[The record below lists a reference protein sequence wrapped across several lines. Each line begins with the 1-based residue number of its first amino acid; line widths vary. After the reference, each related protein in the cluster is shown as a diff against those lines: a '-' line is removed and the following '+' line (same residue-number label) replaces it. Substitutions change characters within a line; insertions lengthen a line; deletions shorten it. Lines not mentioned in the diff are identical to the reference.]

1 MSEARQE
8 LLWRVLR
15 TCAERTPFYPARD
28 AHILDLDRAALDD
41 VLDELRRR
49 GLLGLTDWVSGRGQ
63 GYALTAAGVDA
74 LKRRVLPS
82 RVVPAPP
89 PLRDEEPPSP
99 SRSGMPRPL
108 LTWSLIAANVLV
120 FVAGAV
126 LASWEGS
133 SWEEFLG
140 GEGRGTSRVLRQ
152 MGALYSFAVFL
163 QGQWWRL
170 FAYFFLHSGLLHLG
184 SNMLFL
190 YMLGP
195 AIELIW
201 GRLRYLLLYVI
212 SGLTAAGLVLY
223 VSTLGDGSGGLTV
236 GASGALTGIFAS
248 LAVWLALRYRS
259 LPPAAA
265 AEMTRVIVINTFLMV
280 MLSLLPGVSWSGHLG
295 GGLGGALAAL
305 PLYWH
310 ATTGSLWQRGL
321 ALVAAVAIPAV
332 FLTAVL
338 ARGWPL

>member
-1 MSEARQE
+1 MTEARQE

-15 TCAERTPFYPARD
+15 YCAERTPLYPARD
-28 AHILDLDRAALDD
+28 AAALDLDRAALDD
-41 VLDELRRR
+41 ALDELRRR
-49 GLLGLTDWVSGRGQ
+49 GLLTLTDWVRGHGQ
-63 GYALTAAGVDA
+63 GYALTPNGADA
-74 LKRRVLPS
+74 LKRRELPS
-82 RVVPAPP
+82 RPTPAPP
-89 PLRDEEPPSP
+89 PREAEPPLSP
-99 SRSGMPRPL
+99 NSALPRPF

-120 FVAGAV
+120 FLAGAV
-126 LASWEGS
+126 LATLQGY

-152 MGALYSFAVFL
+152 MGALYAFAVFE

-170 FAYFFLHSGLLHLG
+170 VAYFFLHSGLLHLG

-201 GRLRYLLLYVI
+201 GRLRYLLLYTI
-212 SGLTAAGLVLY
+212 SGLTAAGLVLF
-223 VSTLGDGSGGLTV
+223 VTTLDDSPGGLTV

-248 LAVWLALRYRS
+248 LAVWLVLRRHS
-259 LPPAAA
+259 LHPAAA
-265 AEMTRVIVINTFLMV
+265 AELTRVIVINTFLMV
-280 MLSLLPGVSWSGHLG
+280 MLSLMPGVSWSGHLG

-310 ATTGSLWQRGL
+310 ATARSLWQRGL
-321 ALVAAVAIPAV
+321 ALVAAAAIPV
-332 FLTAVL
+332 GFLAYVL
-338 ARGWPL
+338 ARGWTP